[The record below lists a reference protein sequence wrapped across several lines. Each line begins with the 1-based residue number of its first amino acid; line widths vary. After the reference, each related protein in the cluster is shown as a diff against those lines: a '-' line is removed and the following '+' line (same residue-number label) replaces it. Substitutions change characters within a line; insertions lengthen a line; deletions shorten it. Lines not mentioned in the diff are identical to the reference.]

1 MKWTIMRTV
10 CSVLLGFSLSV
21 AAEAQ
26 SEQACPVAT
35 VPTFNTDGVKA
46 NVACTSN
53 VVRREP
59 IVMYDVTGY
68 NLAGPVH
75 GRLVVYNDGVTSVSS
90 LGNGDVRTETV
101 SAATAQALRR
111 ALIQAG
117 ATTLCDQTNV
127 TDMPLTT
134 LTMFVGN
141 TDAQAHSFSYWVA
154 SDGSAAIQ
162 AEIDKFLATHFPG
175 FSVN

>member
-10 CSVLLGFSLSV
+10 CSVLLGLSLAV

-26 SEQACPVAT
+26 PKQSCSGDAIAG
-35 VPTFNTDGVKA
+35 NGLDA

-59 IVMYDVTGY
+59 IVMWDVTGH

-90 LGNGDVRTETV
+90 LGNGDVRSETI
-101 SAATAQALRR
+101 APALAQALRR
-111 ALIQAG
+111 DLIQAG
-117 ATTLCDQTNV
+117 ATTLCDQTNA

-141 TDAQAHSFSYWVA
+141 TDAQAHTFSYWVA
-154 SDGSAAIQ
+154 NNGYAAIQ
-162 AEIDKFLATHFPG
+162 AEIDDLLATHFPG
-175 FSVN
+175 FAVN

>member
-10 CSVLLGFSLSV
+10 CSMLFGLSLAV

-26 SEQACPVAT
+26 PKQSCSGDAHAG
-35 VPTFNTDGVKA
+35 NGLDA
-46 NVACTSN
+46 VACTNN

-59 IVMYDVTGY
+59 IVMWDVTGY
-68 NLAGPVH
+68 NLAGRVH

-90 LGNGDVRTETV
+90 LGNGDVRSETV
-101 SAATAQALRR
+101 PLAAAQALRR
-111 ALIQAG
+111 DLIQAG

-141 TDAQAHSFSYWVA
+141 TDAQAHTFSFWVA
-154 SDGSAAIQ
+154 NNGYAAVQ
-162 AEIDKFLATHFPG
+162 AEIDDFLATHFPG